1 MVTDAEPFYSGALG
15 RIRGFM
21 LVLGAA
27 ATVSAWAAL
36 GWQMGLGVLVGSTI
50 AYVNFHWLKQV
61 VGVLA
66 DRATRSGRAQPGGM
80 VAFRFLLRYVLLA
93 VVAYAI
99 FTSSPAS
106 LNGFF
111 GGLFLAVAAILC
123 EAGYELYVALRRGV

>member
-1 MVTDAEPFYSGALG
+1 MISNAEHFYSGALG
-15 RIRGFM
+15 RIRQFM

-27 ATVSAWAAL
+27 ATVIAWALL
-36 GWQMGLGVLVGSTI
+36 GWRMGLGVLAGSAI

-61 VGVLA
+61 VAALA
-66 DRATRSGRAQPGGM
+66 ERVTLTGRAESGGR
-80 VAFRFLLRYVLLA
+80 VAARFLLRYVLLA
-93 VVAYAI
+93 LAAYAI

-123 EAGYELYVALRRGV
+123 EAGYEVYAALRRGF